1 MDNLLSVGAEKAG
14 LSFTHSLVSRMTGK
28 LVQTYATDI
37 TDLIIDDLL
46 TEMVFILNQCDEIK
60 E

>member
-1 MDNLLSVGAEKAG
+1 MDNLLVRRKPKNLFGN
-14 LSFTHSLVSRMTGK
+14 FTTNFLARMSGK

-46 TEMVFILNQCDEIK
+46 IEMV
-60 E
+60 